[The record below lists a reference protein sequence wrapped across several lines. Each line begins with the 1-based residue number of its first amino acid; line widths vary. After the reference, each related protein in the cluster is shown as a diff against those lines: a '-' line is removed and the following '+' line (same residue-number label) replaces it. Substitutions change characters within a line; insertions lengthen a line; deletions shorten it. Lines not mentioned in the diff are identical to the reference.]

1 MGNRERNEEYEKLMD
16 MFKNWVSRE
25 LNKFFKYVERELEKM
40 WKQKYCSVGGKT
52 YVRGDAGLHFDV

>member
-40 WKQKYCSVGGKT
+40 WK
-52 YVRGDAGLHFDV
+52 